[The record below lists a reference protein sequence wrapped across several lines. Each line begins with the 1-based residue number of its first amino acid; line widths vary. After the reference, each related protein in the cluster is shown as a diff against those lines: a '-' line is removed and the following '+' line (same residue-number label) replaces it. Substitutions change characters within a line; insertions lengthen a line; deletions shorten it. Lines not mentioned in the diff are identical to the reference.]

1 MKPKYWI
8 PYLLTLA
15 SLGSF
20 PVQSYAV
27 DPDPEVTSTAFAEL
41 IDVLS
46 ATEASPLNFGR
57 FFIDGEG
64 GGSIVIAPTP
74 GSDRISEGNAIH
86 LAAGGSPTPAVYEVV
101 GYPDCSVSITLPGPT
116 TLTNTSNPAHRMLV
130 NEWLSTPSNSAK
142 LDMNGKLTFYVGARL
157 HVESLSQNP
166 VGVYTGT
173 YTITFTYN

>member
-1 MKPKYWI
+1 MKPKHWI
-8 PYLLTLA
+8 PFLLTLA
-15 SLGSF
+15 YLGSF

-46 ATEASPLNFGR
+46 ATEATPLNFGR

-64 GGSIVIAPTP
+64 GGSIVIAPTS
-74 GSDRISEGNAIH
+74 GIDRTSTGNAIQ
-86 LAAGGSPTPAVYEVV
+86 LAAGGSPSPAIYEVV
-101 GYPDCSVSITLPGPT
+101 GYPDCSVSITLPGPAI
-116 TLTNTSNPAHRMLV
+116 LTNTSNSAHQMIV
-130 NEWLSTPSNSAK
+130 NNWVSMPSNSAK
-142 LDMNGKLTFYVGARL
+142 LDMNGKLTFYVGAVL
-157 HVESLSQNP
+157 NVESLSQNP